1 MMDTLRSV
9 DEATSRRYEYD
20 DGSVVF
26 AGDLGAGT
34 DAAVDVVDGTA
45 IVVTDG
51 EQYEFE
57 LPDENEARAFIKNGV
72 LTIEVNDPEEDPR

>member
-9 DEATSRRYEYD
+9 DEAATRQYEYD

-26 AGDLGAGT
+26 AGDLGVT
-34 DAAVDVVDGTA
+34 DATLDVVDGTA
-45 IVVTDG
+45 IVVTDE

-57 LPDENEARAFIKNGV
+57 LPDDHARVFMKNGV
-72 LTIEVNDPEEDPR
+72 VTIEVTHGQGDL